1 MQRRAFLTT
10 AAAAAAATA
19 IAPAGADPL
28 PLGNLPD
35 TRYPDT
41 RVEAIDKRFK
51 YKVGGT
57 AIERIASGHR
67 FTEGQHISAM
77 ATISCGAISRT
88 TG

>member
-10 AAAAAAATA
+10 AAAAAAATT

-35 TRYPDT
+35 TRYPDP

-51 YKVGGT
+51 YG
-57 AIERIASGHR
+57 ASLPWRH
-67 FTEGQHISAM
+67 
-77 ATISCGAISRT
+77 CT
-88 TG
+88 TGCRGVTAPLFFA